1 MLVDV
6 KFLGSLERAAGR
18 KRARVE
24 VEGRSAKLKDVL
36 NKLHEALGVGGIKE
50 AAGNYVIFVNGVEA
64 GLLGGLEAKV
74 EDGAEIIILPVV
86 HGGS

>member
-1 MLVDV
+1 MLVEV

-18 KRARVE
+18 KRARVK
-24 VEGRSAKLKDVL
+24 VGGRSAKLKDVL
-36 NKLHEALGVGGIKE
+36 NKLHEAFGLKVVEE
-50 AAGNYVIFVNGVEA
+50 AAGNYAIFVNGVEA